1 MLSDIHIAVFGQGSE
16 NSVFCFKRGVLTVST
31 LRRRGFVKK
40 AERAV
45 SPCNKAVIALRQ
57 RPYCKVKRPSRE
69 CREALTADKTAQKH
83 V

>member
-1 MLSDIHIAVFGQGSE
+1 MLSSTRRAFLNQTPE
-16 NSVFCFKRGVLTVST
+16 NRIFCLKQEALTVST
-31 LRRRGFVKK
+31 LRRHGFVKK